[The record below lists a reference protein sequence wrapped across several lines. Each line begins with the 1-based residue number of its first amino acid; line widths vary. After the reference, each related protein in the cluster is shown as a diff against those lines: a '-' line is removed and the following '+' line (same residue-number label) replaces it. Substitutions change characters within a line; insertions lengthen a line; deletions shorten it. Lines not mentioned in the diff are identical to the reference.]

1 MLTPKM
7 LMAAANRLFQKQKGE
22 LSFASRNFGRGAETA
37 RNDCRDK
44 PCSAAAMARQ
54 RQPGTM
60 AAMMNASQSTCAAP
74 A

>member
-37 RNDCRDK
+37 RNDCRTNPALLRPWPDNVN
-44 PCSAAAMARQ
+44 P
-54 RQPGTM
+54 
-60 AAMMNASQSTCAAP
+60 AP
-74 A
+74 WRR